1 MQRVKP
7 KEIKY
12 IQNINKY
19 NEPYE
24 VNYIPNGNSNQN
36 IEKNFY
42 IINDKSSYRANKF
55 LSIPERQKIIRQINE
70 TQRKQEILLSKKKE
84 KSQNLLYVKKTKS
97 DLNIMDKNSIKKN
110 NFTRNKNKVTGFK
123 NLKFT
128 ENSNLINKT
137 IKEYYKKI
145 GSPFKS
151 YLKTLNYDY
160 KEHKNFN
167 NNKKNDNYIVINNNA
182 TNEIYKKPISGKV
195 FNKACQNSEEV
206 DEDKDNIDQ
215 LIITNTARKEKI
227 NCTKMI
233 KNNGTKKNI
242 FNIIDNYNTKTI
254 RNKNDNCLNINFNKK
269 NKANEFL
276 QKNNSSGNFKQ
287 NNNTI
292 LSKNL
297 KGTQSKDYLLYDKI
311 ESSTKN
317 NIDEIDL
324 KNSSCKNDKSINII
338 KSAYLEDETDNILAI
353 NDDYYM
359 MGNYNNNNL
368 GAYKKSNIYSD
379 NKNQSNIKY
388 KKKSIKSPGI
398 GVLPKKRIF
407 RSNFM
412 SNDLPKVIIENDVIS
427 FENSNFES
435 YNNGKGKMKYNY
447 QNHGAE
453 NKNDNNKNY
462 FYEKEYMMNFE
473 NDNYLDNRDKR
484 FINTEIKNKRLV
496 LTLKEISPKENKRS
510 KSFSYSN
517 ENDDNNNIYQ
527 NGKNNYK
534 YQNGNN
540 NSPLFKEKY
549 IPNKSL
555 ITKEVIFNFAVNK
568 NNSSSYNSDDDIMNS
583 NYGSSHNSTTNLKGN
598 NNSFDNRLKNVLN
611 NNFHLPY
618 NSNNNNIFANNETKS
633 PTKDY
638 FFNYLSN
645 KINNDYLN
653 ENKMSK
659 FEKKLYNSE
668 FYNKNLYCERCKRNY
683 CPYCCRENDTLIHVN
698 KRITPLKYIKNNYYP
713 RAIHSKSMSVN
724 FESNDLKN
732 NLIGNNIE
740 RYNEEK
746 SIIKRELINNAD
758 LKLDISNGK
767 HSTGQNLN
775 NNLAEGGSFNSNT
788 NIIENTES
796 RENIENRI
804 MKNDLYKYE
813 QDDISKTEVDTNLN
827 EANLKNESKNNKD
840 ENKNKNNKDSEIDK
854 TEQTNILSEITSN
867 AINFS
872 NNDDIILNENKN
884 NENSNKKNNNQIKIY
899 DDKSNEKINDF
910 QNLTTNRSFSI
921 KDNSINN
928 TYRNN
933 NTKIDIDTNNN
944 SNNNINKNKIVKNLI
959 IKDDLTKKDYINKKN
974 QLQTPLLSDILEYI
988 NLISIKNY
996 YKVKKNIINLI
1007 INSDQNIEL
1016 LFIKILYPIAIN
1028 QKKYQPIYAKLCKDI
1043 DKYFNKKD
1051 REKDKSKSVIRN
1063 QLMKFCKS
1071 NFKKIKVRLANIVN
1085 IVNDINFIGELINV
1099 QMVSKKVGPQ
1109 CLTHLVNKFNQYN
1122 TNGNLSNK
1130 KTEKYLY
1137 LDCFINLLNKFGT
1150 CINCYQ
1156 KDKIRQ
1162 DELLLFETEIN
1173 KNISILEDIKK
1184 DKANNDMPIMTKIN
1198 LEQLLNKS
1206 KSNWEFTLYEKYRNQ
1221 LLKIIY
1227 NDPNNNINE
1236 IKIEVKN
1243 NKKQNKSVS
1252 PISNRNLD
1260 KNNNSKSNNVLKNT
1274 SDDDEINFYYL

>member
-12 IQNINKY
+12 IQNINYYK
-19 NEPYE
+19 EPYE

-36 IEKNFY
+36 IEKNY
-42 IINDKSSYRANKF
+42 LMNNDTSSYRANKF

-70 TQRKQEILLSKKKE
+70 THRKQEIILSKKKE

-97 DLNIMDKNSIKKN
+97 DLSLVDKNSIKKN
-110 NFTRNKNKVTGFK
+110 NLTRNKNKVTGFK
-123 NLKFT
+123 NIKFT
-128 ENSNLINKT
+128 ENKNLINKT

-145 GSPFKS
+145 GSPFKT

-160 KEHKNFN
+160 KENKNFNDNNKNFN
-167 NNKKNDNYIVINNNA
+167 NIGNNNNA
-182 TNEIYKKPISGKV
+182 ANEIYKKPISSKIY
-195 FNKACQNSEEV
+195 NKASQNVDEV
-206 DEDKDNIDQ
+206 VEDKDNNDQ
-215 LIITNTARKEKI
+215 FIITNTARKEKI

-233 KNNGTKKNI
+233 KNNGIRKNI

-254 RNKNDNCLNINFNKK
+254 RNKKDNYLNVNFNKK
-269 NKANEFL
+269 NKTNEFL
-276 QKNNSSGNFKQ
+276 QKNNSSSNFKLKY
-287 NNNTI
+287 NNSI
-292 LSKNL
+292 LNKNL
-297 KGTQSKDYLLYDKI
+297 KGIRSKDYLPYDKI
-311 ESSTKN
+311 EPCTKN
-317 NIDEIDL
+317 NIEEIDL
-324 KNSSCKNDKSINII
+324 KNSSCKNNRSINMI
-338 KSAYLEDETDNILAI
+338 KSVYLEDENVTPI

-359 MGNYNNNNL
+359 MGNYNSNNNF
-368 GAYKKSNIYSD
+368 GTYKMNSLYSD

-388 KKKSIKSPGI
+388 KKKNIKSPGI
-398 GVLPKKRIF
+398 GVLPKRRIF

-427 FENSNFES
+427 FENQNSEA
-435 YNNGKGKMKYNY
+435 YNNGKEKMKFNY
-447 QNHGAE
+447 
-453 NKNDNNKNY
+453 KSPDSNKNY
-462 FYEKEYMMNFE
+462 FYEKEYLMNFE
-473 NDNYLDNRDKR
+473 NENYLDNKDKR
-484 FINTEIKNKRLV
+484 FMNTEIKNKRIF
-496 LTLKEISPKENKRS
+496 LTLKEISEKENKRS

-517 ENDDNNNIYQ
+517 ENDDNNIYQ

-540 NSPLFKEKY
+540 NSPLLREKY

-568 NNSSSYNSDDDIMNS
+568 NNSSCYNSDDDIMNS
-583 NYGSSHNSTTNLKGN
+583 NYGSSHNSSTNLKGN
-598 NNSFDNRLKNVLN
+598 NNSFDNRLKNILN
-611 NNFHLPY
+611 NNFHLTY
-618 NSNNNNIFANNETKS
+618 NSSNNNIFIKNETKS

-668 FYNKNLYCERCKRNY
+668 YYNKNLYCERCKRNY

-713 RAIHSKSMSVN
+713 KTIHSKSMSMN

-746 SIIKRELINNAD
+746 SVIKKELINNAD

-788 NIIENTES
+788 NIVENTES

-804 MKNDLYKYE
+804 MRNDLYKYE

-827 EANLKNESKNNKD
+827 EVNLKNESKTNKD
-840 ENKNKNNKDSEIDK
+840 ENKNRNNKDSEIDK

-884 NENSNKKNNNQIKIY
+884 NDNSNKKNNNQIKIY
-899 DDKSNEKINDF
+899 VDKSNEKISDF
-910 QNLTTNRSFSI
+910 QNIITNRSFSI

-933 NTKIDIDTNNN
+933 NTKIETETNN
-944 SNNNINKNKIVKNLI
+944 NKNKIVTNFI
-959 IKDDLTKKDYINKKN
+959 INDDLKKKDYINKKN
-974 QLQTPLLSDILEYI
+974 QFQTPLLSDILELI
-988 NLISIKNY
+988 NIISPKNY
-996 YKVKKNIINLI
+996 FKIKKNIINII
-1007 INSDQNIEL
+1007 INSDPNIEL

-1063 QLMKFCKS
+1063 QLMKFCKT
-1071 NFKKIKVRLANIVN
+1071 NFKKIKVRVANIVN

-1122 TNGNLSNK
+1122 TNNNLFSK
-1130 KTEKYLY
+1130 KAEKYLY
-1137 LDCFINLLNKFGT
+1137 LDCIINLLNKFGT

-1173 KNISILEDIKK
+1173 KNISILENIKS
-1184 DKANNDMPIMTKIN
+1184 DKANNDMPIITKIN

-1206 KSNWEFTLYEKYRNQ
+1206 KNNWEFTLYEKY
-1221 LLKIIY
+1221 
-1227 NDPNNNINE
+1227 
-1236 IKIEVKN
+1236 
-1243 NKKQNKSVS
+1243 
-1252 PISNRNLD
+1252 NRKLH
-1260 KNNNSKSNNVLKNT
+1260 
-1274 SDDDEINFYYL
+1274 IRRM

>member
-7 KEIKY
+7 KEFNY
-12 IQNINKY
+12 IQNINTY

-24 VNYIPNGNSNQN
+24 VNYIPNGNCSQN

-42 IINDKSSYRANKF
+42 MNNETSTYRANKF

-70 TQRKQEILLSKKKE
+70 THRKQEIILSKKKE

-97 DLNIMDKNSIKKN
+97 DLSLVDKNSIKKN

-123 NLKFT
+123 NIKFT
-128 ENSNLINKT
+128 ENKNLINKT
-137 IKEYYKKI
+137 IKEYYQKI
-145 GSPFKS
+145 GSPFKT

-160 KEHKNFN
+160 KENKNFN
-167 NNKKNDNYIVINNNA
+167 NNNKNVNNIVNNNA
-182 TNEIYKKPISGKV
+182 NNDIYKKPISGKV
-195 FNKACQNSEEV
+195 FNKASQNLGEEE
-206 DEDKDNIDQ
+206 EDKDNIDQ

-233 KNNGTKKNI
+233 KNNGIRKNI

-254 RNKNDNCLNINFNKK
+254 RNKNDNNLNVNFNKK
-269 NKANEFL
+269 NKTNEFL
-276 QKNNSSGNFKQ
+276 QKNNSSSNFKLK

-292 LSKNL
+292 LSKNI
-297 KGTQSKDYLLYDKI
+297 KGIQSKEYLLYDKA
-311 ESSTKN
+311 EPYTKN
-317 NIDEIDL
+317 IIDEIDI
-324 KNSSCKNDKSINII
+324 KNNSCKNNKSINII
-338 KSAYLEDETDNILAI
+338 KSVYLEDETDKIIPI

-359 MGNYNNNNL
+359 MGNYNYNNF
-368 GAYKKSNIYSD
+368 GTYKMNNNIYSV

-388 KKKSIKSPGI
+388 KKKNVKSPGI
-398 GVLPKKRIF
+398 GVLPKRRIF

-427 FENSNFES
+427 FENSNFET
-435 YNNGKGKMKYNY
+435 YNNGKEKMKYNY
-447 QNHGAE
+447 LSPEAE
-453 NKNDNNKNY
+453 NRHDINRNY
-462 FYEKEYMMNFE
+462 FYEKEYNMNFE
-473 NDNYLDNRDKR
+473 NDNYLDNNDKR
-484 FINTEIKNKRLV
+484 FINTEIKNKRLF
-496 LTLKEISPKENKRS
+496 LTLKDISPKEKRRS
-510 KSFSYSN
+510 KSFSYTN

-534 YQNGNN
+534 YQNGKN
-540 NSPLFKEKY
+540 NSPLYKEKY

-568 NNSSSYNSDDDIMNS
+568 NNSSCYNSDDDIMNS
-583 NYGSSHNSTTNLKGN
+583 NYGSSHNSSANLKGN

-611 NNFHLPY
+611 NNFHLAY
-618 NSNNNNIFANNETKS
+618 NNSNNNIFVSNEAKS

-713 RAIHSKSMSVN
+713 RTIHSKSMSVN
-724 FESNDLKN
+724 FENNDLKN
-732 NLIGNNIE
+732 NLIGKNIE

-746 SIIKRELINNAD
+746 SIIKKELINNAD

-796 RENIENRI
+796 RENIENKM

-827 EANLKNESKNNKD
+827 EVKNESKNNKD
-840 ENKNKNNKDSEIDK
+840 ENKIKNNKDSEIDK

-899 DDKSNEKINDF
+899 DEKSNEKINDF
-910 QNLTTNRSFSI
+910 QNLPTNRSFSI
-921 KDNSINN
+921 KDNSINKS
-928 TYRNN
+928 YRNN
-933 NTKIDIDTNNN
+933 NTKIDIETNNN
-944 SNNNINKNKIVKNLI
+944 SNKNKIVKSLI
-959 IKDDLTKKDYINKKN
+959 IKDDLTKKDYINKRN
-974 QLQTPLLSDILEYI
+974 QFQTPLLSDILEYI
-988 NLISIKNY
+988 NIISVKNYCKIKN
-996 YKVKKNIINLI
+996 NIINII
-1007 INSDQNIEL
+1007 INSEKNIEL

-1051 REKDKSKSVIRN
+1051 REKDKAKSVIRN

-1071 NFKKIKVRLANIVN
+1071 NFKKIKVRLNNIVN

-1122 TNGNLSNK
+1122 TNNNLFSK
-1130 KTEKYLY
+1130 KAEKYLY
-1137 LDCFINLLNKFGT
+1137 LDCIINLLNKFGT

-1173 KNISILEDIKK
+1173 KNINILEDIKK

-1206 KSNWEFTLYEKYRNQ
+1206 KNNWEFTLYEKYRNQ
-1221 LLKIIY
+1221 LLKNIY
-1227 NDPNNNINE
+1227 NQPKNNINE

-1243 NKKQNKSVS
+1243 HKKQNKSVS
-1252 PISNRNLD
+1252 PYSNRNLD
-1260 KNNNSKSNNVLKNT
+1260 NNNNSNSNDVKLKNT

>member
-1 MQRVKP
+1 
-7 KEIKY
+7 
-12 IQNINKY
+12 
-19 NEPYE
+19 
-24 VNYIPNGNSNQN
+24 
-36 IEKNFY
+36 
-42 IINDKSSYRANKF
+42 
-55 LSIPERQKIIRQINE
+55 
-70 TQRKQEILLSKKKE
+70 
-84 KSQNLLYVKKTKS
+84 
-97 DLNIMDKNSIKKN
+97 
-110 NFTRNKNKVTGFK
+110 
-123 NLKFT
+123 
-128 ENSNLINKT
+128 
-137 IKEYYKKI
+137 
-145 GSPFKS
+145 
-151 YLKTLNYDY
+151 
-160 KEHKNFN
+160 
-167 NNKKNDNYIVINNNA
+167 
-182 TNEIYKKPISGKV
+182 
-195 FNKACQNSEEV
+195 
-206 DEDKDNIDQ
+206 
-215 LIITNTARKEKI
+215 
-227 NCTKMI
+227 
-233 KNNGTKKNI
+233 
-242 FNIIDNYNTKTI
+242 
-254 RNKNDNCLNINFNKK
+254 
-269 NKANEFL
+269 
-276 QKNNSSGNFKQ
+276 
-287 NNNTI
+287 
-292 LSKNL
+292 
-297 KGTQSKDYLLYDKI
+297 
-311 ESSTKN
+311 
-317 NIDEIDL
+317 
-324 KNSSCKNDKSINII
+324 
-338 KSAYLEDETDNILAI
+338 
-353 NDDYYM
+353 
-359 MGNYNNNNL
+359 
-368 GAYKKSNIYSD
+368 
-379 NKNQSNIKY
+379 
-388 KKKSIKSPGI
+388 
-398 GVLPKKRIF
+398 
-407 RSNFM
+407 
-412 SNDLPKVIIENDVIS
+412 
-427 FENSNFES
+427 
-435 YNNGKGKMKYNY
+435 
-447 QNHGAE
+447 
-453 NKNDNNKNY
+453 
-462 FYEKEYMMNFE
+462 
-473 NDNYLDNRDKR
+473 
-484 FINTEIKNKRLV
+484 
-496 LTLKEISPKENKRS
+496 
-510 KSFSYSN
+510 
-517 ENDDNNNIYQ
+517 
-527 NGKNNYK
+527 
-534 YQNGNN
+534 
-540 NSPLFKEKY
+540 
-549 IPNKSL
+549 
-555 ITKEVIFNFAVNK
+555 
-568 NNSSSYNSDDDIMNS
+568 MNS

-618 NSNNNNIFANNETKS
+618 NSNKNNIFANNETKS

-653 ENKMSK
+653 EKKMSK

-884 NENSNKKNNNQIKIY
+884 NDNSNKKNNNQIKIY

-944 SNNNINKNKIVKNLI
+944 SNNNINKNKIIKNLI

-1173 KNISILEDIKK
+1173 KNINILEDIKK

-1206 KSNWEFTLYEKYRNQ
+1206 KSNWEFTLYEKYRNK

-1227 NDPNNNINE
+1227 NDPNNEYTFPLNDNFLSNI
-1236 IKIEVKN
+1236 ITKWKN
-1243 NKKQNKSVS
+1243 NSYRFRWC
-1252 PISNRNLD
+1252 I
-1260 KNNNSKSNNVLKNT
+1260 
-1274 SDDDEINFYYL
+1274 EYL

>member
-1 MQRVKP
+1 
-7 KEIKY
+7 
-12 IQNINKY
+12 
-19 NEPYE
+19 
-24 VNYIPNGNSNQN
+24 
-36 IEKNFY
+36 
-42 IINDKSSYRANKF
+42 
-55 LSIPERQKIIRQINE
+55 
-70 TQRKQEILLSKKKE
+70 
-84 KSQNLLYVKKTKS
+84 
-97 DLNIMDKNSIKKN
+97 
-110 NFTRNKNKVTGFK
+110 
-123 NLKFT
+123 
-128 ENSNLINKT
+128 
-137 IKEYYKKI
+137 
-145 GSPFKS
+145 
-151 YLKTLNYDY
+151 
-160 KEHKNFN
+160 
-167 NNKKNDNYIVINNNA
+167 
-182 TNEIYKKPISGKV
+182 
-195 FNKACQNSEEV
+195 
-206 DEDKDNIDQ
+206 
-215 LIITNTARKEKI
+215 
-227 NCTKMI
+227 
-233 KNNGTKKNI
+233 
-242 FNIIDNYNTKTI
+242 
-254 RNKNDNCLNINFNKK
+254 
-269 NKANEFL
+269 
-276 QKNNSSGNFKQ
+276 
-287 NNNTI
+287 
-292 LSKNL
+292 
-297 KGTQSKDYLLYDKI
+297 
-311 ESSTKN
+311 
-317 NIDEIDL
+317 
-324 KNSSCKNDKSINII
+324 
-338 KSAYLEDETDNILAI
+338 
-353 NDDYYM
+353 
-359 MGNYNNNNL
+359 
-368 GAYKKSNIYSD
+368 
-379 NKNQSNIKY
+379 
-388 KKKSIKSPGI
+388 
-398 GVLPKKRIF
+398 
-407 RSNFM
+407 
-412 SNDLPKVIIENDVIS
+412 
-427 FENSNFES
+427 
-435 YNNGKGKMKYNY
+435 
-447 QNHGAE
+447 
-453 NKNDNNKNY
+453 
-462 FYEKEYMMNFE
+462 
-473 NDNYLDNRDKR
+473 
-484 FINTEIKNKRLV
+484 
-496 LTLKEISPKENKRS
+496 
-510 KSFSYSN
+510 
-517 ENDDNNNIYQ
+517 
-527 NGKNNYK
+527 
-534 YQNGNN
+534 
-540 NSPLFKEKY
+540 
-549 IPNKSL
+549 
-555 ITKEVIFNFAVNK
+555 
-568 NNSSSYNSDDDIMNS
+568 
-583 NYGSSHNSTTNLKGN
+583 
-598 NNSFDNRLKNVLN
+598 
-611 NNFHLPY
+611 
-618 NSNNNNIFANNETKS
+618 
-633 PTKDY
+633 
-638 FFNYLSN
+638 
-645 KINNDYLN
+645 
-653 ENKMSK
+653 
-659 FEKKLYNSE
+659 
-668 FYNKNLYCERCKRNY
+668 
-683 CPYCCRENDTLIHVN
+683 
-698 KRITPLKYIKNNYYP
+698 
-713 RAIHSKSMSVN
+713 
-724 FESNDLKN
+724 
-732 NLIGNNIE
+732 
-740 RYNEEK
+740 
-746 SIIKRELINNAD
+746 
-758 LKLDISNGK
+758 
-767 HSTGQNLN
+767 
-775 NNLAEGGSFNSNT
+775 
-788 NIIENTES
+788 
-796 RENIENRI
+796 
-804 MKNDLYKYE
+804 
-813 QDDISKTEVDTNLN
+813 VDTNLN
-827 EANLKNESKNNKD
+827 EDNLKNESKNNKD

-910 QNLTTNRSFSI
+910 QNLTTNKSFSI

-1173 KNISILEDIKK
+1173 KNINILEDIKK

-1206 KSNWEFTLYEKYRNQ
+1206 KSNWEFTLYEKYRNK